1 MSISESRYR
10 GRFAPSPT
18 GPLHFGSLIAAVS
31 SYLQARSQDGE
42 WLLRIEDIDQPRCS
56 EQATTEILRALEH
69 YGLHWDDEVSY
80 QSQRNTL
87 YEHALSSLQASGKVY
102 GCACS
107 RKDIA
112 SIARAGTDGFI
123 YPGTC
128 REGIPAGKTARA
140 VRVKTDNSKIIIN
153 DPVQGV
159 ITQHILTDAGDFI
172 LKRADGLFAYQLA
185 VVVDDAEQRI
195 TEIVRGCDI
204 FDLTPRQVWLQQQ
217 MDYPTPGY
225 VHTPVALNS
234 KGQKL
239 SKQHHASPLALDEPR
254 PALLHALE
262 FLGQQPPLDLRDSN
276 LDSIL
281 DWAITNWSLENV
293 PRMREVESSEYN
305 E

>member
-1 MSISESRYR
+1 LSISESRYR

-128 REGIPAGKTARA
+128 REGIPPGKSARA
-140 VRVKTDNSKIIIN
+140 VRVKTDDTEIVVS
-153 DPVQGV
+153 DAVQGN
-159 ITQHILTDAGDFI
+159 ISQQILTDAGDFI

-195 TEIVRGCDI
+195 TEIVRGYDI

-239 SKQHHASPLALDEPR
+239 SKQHHARPLPLDDPR
-254 PALLHALE
+254 PALIHTLE

-281 DWAITNWSLENV
+281 DWAMQNWSLDNI
-293 PRMREVESSEYN
+293 PKQRELESSEYD